1 LLAVKYIIFFSAL
14 LIGVPLLVAGLVG
27 HRKLLPLM
35 ATVHALSVA
44 FSIWVSL
51 NFFPDKFYRGTS
63 RGMETTFTDLFALA
77 LLGALFLLRRGRI
90 TWLPP
95 GWWAYG
101 LYFLAG
107 VVSLVNADSRLYGL
121 FELWKMMWMWVCF
134 LVVFNFVRHT
144 RDPEPVLRGLALT
157 AIFALLVVLWQKY
170 VTGIFQTPGPFAHQN
185 SMAMFF
191 GMSGPVFLAHW
202 LEKRACIWDRYVFP
216 VAFVAAAGCVFSTL
230 SRGAIFFYPVGC
242 LPVVA
247 VTLFRRWNT
256 RKMKIILVLGLVGVV
271 GVLKMGGTIIDRFL
285 HAPESSG
292 NTRVNLAIAARNMA
306 NDKVLGVG
314 INNWGIKINPPYEY
328 AEHRVGKIYD
338 EDFKDGVVET
348 IYMLVAAECGWWGL
362 GALLLFLL
370 YFFGLNLVNWIH
382 YRHGVIAYLPAG
394 IAGGLLNNYGQSV
407 LEWVLKQSPSFYELM
422 MFFAIVAAMS
432 AIHRDRRQ
440 RSQRRYARPR
450 HILAEHSS

>member
-1 LLAVKYIIFFSAL
+1 MLAVKYIIFFSAL

-121 FELWKMMWMWVCF
+121 YELWKMMWMWVCF

-338 EDFKDGVVET
+338 EDHRLHAALHAGGRG
-348 IYMLVAAECGWWGL
+348 MRLVGAGRPAAFS
-362 GALLLFLL
+362 AVLFWPQPGQLDS
-370 YFFGLNLVNWIH
+370 
-382 YRHGVIAYLPAG
+382 LPAWG
-394 IAGGLLNNYGQSV
+394 HRLSAGRHCRRAAQQLWPVRPGVGVEAVAVLLRADDVFCHCRGHV
-407 LEWVLKQSPSFYELM
+407 GDSP
-422 MFFAIVAAMS
+422 
-432 AIHRDRRQ
+432 
-440 RSQRRYARPR
+440 
-450 HILAEHSS
+450 